1 MLRSAQR
8 RASAGFT
15 TVELMVTLAI
25 VALLMALATPTLR
38 GVVAN
43 GRVKSGSQS
52 LQNGLALAR
61 AEAVRLNTQV
71 EFVLA
76 ADGGWQIRR
85 VNSAEVLQQAAGREG
100 ASGLVLTV
108 VDAAAAS
115 ADRITFN
122 AFGQTASVNPSD
134 GSNPIWQI
142 DLTVSSPPDTG
153 NFRPLRIE
161 VFGAGMS
168 RMCDPAVADTEYKAC
183 RN

>member
-1 MLRSAQR
+1 MLSPSR
-8 RASAGFT
+8 RRHAAGFT
-15 TVELMVTLAI
+15 MVELMVTLAV

-43 GRVKSGSQS
+43 GRVKAASQS
-52 LQNGLALAR
+52 LQNGLAQAR

-76 ADGGWQIRR
+76 ADGGWQIRQI
-85 VNSAEVLQQAAGREG
+85 NTGTVLAQAAGREA
-100 ASGLVLTV
+100 ASGVDLTI
-108 VDAAAAS
+108 APAG

-122 AFGQTASVNPSD
+122 AFGLTASANPTDASL
-134 GSNPIWQI
+134 PITQV
-142 DLTVSSPPDTG
+142 DLTVASPPDTG

-161 VFGAGMS
+161 LFSAGMS
-168 RMCDPAVADTEYKAC
+168 RLCDPAVPDTEYKAC